1 MTNLDREIQSKKI
14 EIETL
19 TRLLDNAKRDL
30 RTLENQKKVED
41 KNHVIKM

>member
-30 RTLENQKKVED
+30 RTLENQKKAED

>member
-30 RTLENQKKVED
+30 RVLENQKKAED
-41 KNHVIKM
+41 TKHVIKM